1 MLSRIT
7 SKHCDQTDS
16 AVAELKLPYLLL
28 TDNNTIYRT
37 IREIDV
43 WIAF

>member
-16 AVAELKLPYLLL
+16 AVAELKVPYLLF
-28 TDNNTIYRT
+28 TDNNMIHNTIH
-37 IREIDV
+37 EIDV